1 MTTMLATETIAH
13 NRFRSALS
21 ITGVAI
27 AVISVV
33 VIASLGNGLLTTGEE
48 RFDQSTMHLWISG
61 KSVEISS
68 QYLGIKEAGID
79 GAHELADQ
87 LHSEEPISMAS
98 PILTEIVYAFTE
110 GEGPKPLFGIGVMG
124 RVGTEAHMVSVSEGS
139 PLSGSTHYNA
149 GRYDGNWTYEV
160 LIDSRAIVALN
171 ATIGD
176 YIFIGKTLSEA
187 EDRRFKIV
195 GITNSLAIFSSNPMI
210 VFHLSELQDLTGNK
224 YYDRVNLLVIRLHD
238 PAAADCVKEDLENR
252 YPYEVSTNREYLRKI
267 LRQNATILISA
278 TAIVAL
284 AVVMGMV
291 LVITTMLLSLNE
303 RRREIGILKVLGF
316 SKKSLFMEIG
326 VEGLIICG
334 IGGSLGCLVSFPI
347 VCLLNA
353 LIYRAVG
360 FDGLVAIK
368 PEFVYMGFSLAIV
381 MGLVATAVYVAGIN
395 RITPIDLL
403 RGT

>member
-1 MTTMLATETIAH
+1 MLATETIAH
-13 NRFRSALS
+13 NGFRSALS

-48 RFDQSTMHLWISG
+48 RFDQSTMHLWMSG

-98 PILTEIVYAFTE
+98 PILTEIVYAFKE
-110 GEGPKPLFGIGVMG
+110 GAEPKPLFGIGVMG
-124 RVGTEAHMVSVSEGS
+124 RVGTGAHMVRVSEGS

-176 YIFIGKTLSEA
+176 YIFVGKTLSEA

-195 GITNSLAIFSSNPMI
+195 GITNSLAIFSSNP
-210 VFHLSELQDLTGNK
+210 
-224 YYDRVNLLVIRLHD
+224 
-238 PAAADCVKEDLENR
+238 DLESR

-267 LRQNATILISA
+267 LRQNATILVSA

-326 VEGLIICG
+326 LEGLIICG
-334 IGGSLGCLVSFPI
+334 IGGALGCLVSFPI
-347 VCLLNA
+347 AGLLNA

-360 FDGLVAIK
+360 FDGLVAIE
-368 PEFVYMGFSLAIV
+368 PEFVYMGFSLAII
-381 MGLVATAVYVAGIN
+381 MGLIATAVYVAGIN